1 MDEQKTFQ
9 LTVSKQHTWP
19 QEDIHHN
26 STTKKKR
33 FRRLPLRRRSLINL
47 QASQLHAVD
56 DQFDDRHI
64 LSKTISL
71 VYKSRTTTLGESYV
85 ATNQLARAK
94 VSCDKRR
101 RCASMR
107 ENAYYDF
114 VRAVFVRAFI
124 IKSALLETG
133 HVSRNQTVC
142 LVSKRYNVLLSS
154 ARTL

>member
-26 STTKKKR
+26 STTKKKT

-71 VYKSRTTTLGESYV
+71 VYKSRTTTLGGSYV

-94 VSCDKRR
+94 DSCDERR

-107 ENAYYDF
+107 ENAFYDF
-114 VRAVFVRAFI
+114 VRAVFV
-124 IKSALLETG
+124 
-133 HVSRNQTVC
+133 
-142 LVSKRYNVLLSS
+142 
-154 ARTL
+154 